1 MRVSNGAL
9 LAGECSMRTR
19 IVTVAASVVA
29 VLGALVL
36 AFGRGGPRVQVATT
50 AATTGPIARQVLS
63 TGTLEPARMV
73 EVGAQVS
80 GTIAELRAD
89 FNSVVKTNQV
99 IARLDPSLYQSQLE
113 AARGQLAQ
121 ARAEAAQMQTTLDD
135 AKRKL
140 SRAEELAAQQL
151 ITQAELD
158 AARIT
163 LQQAAADLKG
173 RQAVIQGAQ
182 AIVKQAQVDLDRT
195 VIRSPID
202 GVIVSRNVDV
212 GQTLAATLQSPVL
225 FTIADLRAM
234 HLLTEVD
241 EGEIAGVGRGAGV
254 SFQVESLGS
263 QTFHGTVVDVRLQP
277 YAQQASAV
285 TGAST
290 TGTAGTP
297 GTSNSTATGTG
308 GTATSGGNSTTT
320 AGSTST
326 GSGTTSSSNTI
337 TTTVNPTAA
346 SGSSAS
352 SSTAPGAVTYTAV
365 IDVPN
370 QDGRLT
376 PGGTAIVTMSGG
388 ARQGVVR
395 LPNNALSFRPSPEM
409 LERTGQKDLA
419 VNSGDG
425 AKASGDPKA
434 RVSHVWRF
442 ENNKFVPLDVVTG
455 LSDEQWTEMVSGP
468 VQPGDRLVTSAAAAP
483 R

>member
-1 MRVSNGAL
+1 MR
-9 LAGECSMRTR
+9 MRTVVITVSV
-19 IVTVAASVVA
+19 IV
-29 VLGALVL
+29 VLSALVIAL
-36 AFGRGGPRVQVATT
+36 GRGGPRVQVATI

-80 GTIAELRAD
+80 GTIAQLGAD
-89 FNSVVKTNQV
+89 FNSVVKTGQIV
-99 IARLDPSLYQSQLE
+99 ARLDPSVYESQLE
-113 AARGQLAQ
+113 AARGQVAQ
-121 ARAEAAQMQTTLDD
+121 ARAEAAQRQTTLDD
-135 AKRKL
+135 ARRKL
-140 SRAEELAAQQL
+140 ARAEELAAEEL

-163 LQQAAADLKG
+163 VQQSAADLRG
-173 RQAVIQGAQ
+173 RQAAIQGAQ
-182 AIVKQAQVDLDRT
+182 AMVRQAQVDLDRT

-212 GQTLAATLQSPVL
+212 GQTVAATLQSPVL
-225 FTIADLRAM
+225 FIIADLRAM
-234 HLLTEVD
+234 RLLTEVN
-241 EGEIAGVGRGAGV
+241 EGEIAGVWRGSGV

-263 QTFHGTVVDVRLQP
+263 QTFRGTVADVRLQP

-285 TGAST
+285 TGAAT
-290 TGTAGTP
+290 TGTAGGS
-297 GTSNSTATGTG
+297 GTSGSTTTGTS
-308 GTATSGGNSTTT
+308 GTASSAGTTGTTT
-320 AGSTST
+320 AGSTGAGSG
-326 GSGTTSSSNTI
+326 GSGTSGTAGTANTSSAA
-337 TTTVNPTAA
+337 TTTANGTAA
-346 SGSSAS
+346 SGPSAS

-365 IDVPN
+365 IDVQN

-388 ARQGVVR
+388 SRQGVVR
-395 LPNNALSFRPSPEM
+395 LPNNALSFRPSPQM

-419 VNSGDG
+419 VNAGDAAKVSGN
-425 AKASGDPKA
+425 PKT

-468 VQPGDRLVTSAAAAP
+468 VQPGDRLVTSAGAA
-483 R
+483 RR